1 MFRFQRIVRS
11 VIAVGA
17 LGLVV
22 SSAVAAS
29 LHLRLT
35 KSYPQADQLLVAAPD
50 SVRLWFSEEP
60 ELSLAAIGIEGA
72 NGKIDVAKVEKT
84 DDAKS
89 FRAQV
94 LDDLP
99 PGKYR
104 VTWRTAGSDGHA
116 IRGRYDFEVG
126 AGEQKSR

>member
-1 MFRFQRIVRS
+1 
-11 VIAVGA
+11 VIAVGV
-17 LGLVV
+17 LGLVA
-22 SSAVAAS
+22 SSTVAAS

-35 KSYPQADQLLVAAPD
+35 KSSPQQDQVLVAAPD

-60 ELSLAAIGIEGA
+60 EFALSAIGIEGA

-84 DDAKS
+84 DDATS
-89 FRAQV
+89 FKAQV
-94 LDDLP
+94 LGDLP

-116 IRGRYDFEVG
+116 IRGRYDFEVRAEG
-126 AGEQKSR
+126 QKPR

>member
-1 MFRFQRIVRS
+1 MSRFRGVARS

-22 SSAVAAS
+22 SSTVAAS

-35 KSYPQADQLLVAAPD
+35 KSYPQQDQVLVAAPD
-50 SVRLWFSEEP
+50 TVRLWFSEDP
-60 ELSLAAIGIEGA
+60 EFALSAIGIEGA

-84 DDAKS
+84 DDATS
-89 FRAQV
+89 FKAQV
-94 LDDLP
+94 LGDLS

-116 IRGRYDFEVG
+116 IRGRYDFEVQAEG
-126 AGEQKSR
+126 QQPR